1 MGNHHRD
8 NFDSF
13 DDILEK
19 IMFLKKGRRE
29 NKMAR
34 LMSEKDSRTF
44 SAIIA
49 LIAGLLLLV
58 TAFGK
63 IVITEG
69 MWMFAAVIF
78 GILALVSFWMIWK
91 RDF

>member
-1 MGNHHRD
+1 
-8 NFDSF
+8 
-13 DDILEK
+13 
-19 IMFLKKGRRE
+19 MFLKKGRRE